1 LIASAVERVLGK
13 TVVFVTIK
21 QPGYALFSMTP
32 SERAAI
38 GVTDDQE
45 HVHLLE
51 KSGDGWKVAYDWS
64 MDEHSHTE
72 LMVRL
77 GDVPEPASVAELARL
92 ATGA

>member
-1 LIASAVERVLGK
+1 
-13 TVVFVTIK
+13 VVFVTIK

-38 GVTDDQE
+38 GVPDDQQR
-45 HVHLLE
+45 VHMLE
-51 KSGDGWKVAYDWS
+51 KSADGWRVAYDWS
-64 MDEHSHTE
+64 MAEHSHTE

-77 GDVPEPASVAELARL
+77 GDLAEPASVAELARL